1 MKAGIMGLVK
11 AIKDTFLN
19 GSSSDIGENPQ
30 DNPYYEAVCARIP
43 VDIIDEKTVVEF
55 RWIKNKEAKI
65 KGAYAVFLH
74 KGEQVPVLVS
84 APNSG
89 SFSVGINIG
98 FSKILYPSL
107 KEELQRLK
115 NEGLVSE
122 KALLGYHGSTS
133 QAILYRRSES
143 SLSKGDVAKW
153 QDLLRGN
160 LQPLIDDFEALLPFV
175 MRCFGE

>member
-1 MKAGIMGLVK
+1 MGLVK

-19 GSSSDIGENPQ
+19 GSSSDIGENPK

-43 VDIIDEKTVVEF
+43 VDVIDEKTVVEF
-55 RWIKNKEAKI
+55 RWIKNKETKI
-65 KGAYAVFLH
+65 KGAYAVFLY

-122 KALLGYHGSTS
+122 RPCLVITDQQIRPFSIVGRNLLY
-133 QAILYRRSES
+133 
-143 SLSKGDVAKW
+143 
-153 QDLLRGN
+153 LREM
-160 LQPLIDDFEALLPFV
+160 LQNGKISFEVTFS
-175 MRCFGE
+175 C

>member
-1 MKAGIMGLVK
+1 M
-11 AIKDTFLN
+11 
-19 GSSSDIGENPQ
+19 
-30 DNPYYEAVCARIP
+30 
-43 VDIIDEKTVVEF
+43 
-55 RWIKNKEAKI
+55 
-65 KGAYAVFLH
+65 
-74 KGEQVPVLVS
+74 LVS

-122 KALLGYHGSTS
+122 KALLGYNGSTS